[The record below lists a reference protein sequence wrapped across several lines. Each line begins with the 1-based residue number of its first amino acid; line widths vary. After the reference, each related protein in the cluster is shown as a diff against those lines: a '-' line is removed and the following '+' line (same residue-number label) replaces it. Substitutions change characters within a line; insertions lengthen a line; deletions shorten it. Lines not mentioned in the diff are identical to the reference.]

1 MYKKK
6 GAEKKKKEEE
16 MGVWSLPLAP
26 DSEPLKVLESLVIGG
41 SGFLLSYSLVFGN
54 ISWNFLGDERTF
66 CSNGI
71 TPGGPL
77 DN

>member
-1 MYKKK
+1 MGGKKK
-6 GAEKKKKEEE
+6 EEEE